1 MNAMTDIVNST
12 ASGAITEASNIA
24 SGSVGQVIV
33 FFLAFALLAW
43 VVGLIYWALR
53 KKG

>member
-12 ASGAITEASNIA
+12 ASGAITEASAIA
-24 SGSVGQVIV
+24 SGSVWQVIV

-43 VVGLIYWALR
+43 VVGLIYGALKR
-53 KKG
+53 KG

>member
-1 MNAMTDIVNST
+1 MTDIVNTT
-12 ASGAITEASNIA
+12 ASGAIVEAWNI
-24 SGSVGQVIV
+24 SGGSVWEIII

-43 VVGLIYWALR
+43 VVGLIYNALR